1 MRQAIVS
8 ATRRF
13 PRRNWIRVVAAFG
26 CLRAGSLA
34 LAQTAATTA
43 TPDNAAANAP
53 LNIPPLALTLG
64 PLNLHPRVT
73 VGMVAD
79 DNLLFTSAN
88 KEADLAWT
96 LQPGLQA
103 VIGDDAALI
112 NARDQG
118 GNALGLTPGS
128 LIVQP
133 PEAWTGKIFMLDY
146 APRFKFHDKYTTYN
160 ALDQFAT
167 LNLLWPMDKLIL
179 GFRQDYQL
187 EKATIIEANQFATT
201 ETISTAL
208 SAAYQVG
215 DKTSVESNFRRNS
228 ISYDQPGLIGYTEYN
243 TEDWFNYELSES
255 MPVSLGV
262 LAGYDNVAVSNQN
275 QTYEQLRARMRYN
288 FTEKLVF
295 DVSGGGELRQYEN
308 GLAGTFSPVFTLTG
322 AYRPT
327 ERTTVSLTGYRQQS
341 ASILNGYNYD
351 STGAT
356 LSFSQ
361 GITDRFTA
369 GVSIGYY
376 TLDYKAVT
384 GAVANYSDDYYTAGF
399 NLQAK
404 IVRHLTGQISYNLTR
419 LQSPVNGS
427 INDNQISVN
436 LTLSY

>member
-1 MRQAIVS
+1 M
-8 ATRRF
+8 
-13 PRRNWIRVVAAFG
+13 AAFG

-43 TPDNAAANAP
+43 TPDNAAATAP
-53 LNIPPLALTLG
+53 LNIPLTLG

-73 VGMVAD
+73 AGMVAN

-88 KEADLAWT
+88 KESDLAWS

-103 VIGDDAALI
+103 VAGDDAALI

-118 GNALGLTPGS
+118 GNALGLTPGG

-133 PEAWTGKIFMLDY
+133 PEAWPGKIFMLDY
-146 APRFKFHDKYTTYN
+146 APRFKIYDKYTTYN
-160 ALDQFAT
+160 AIDQFAT

-187 EKATIIEANQFATT
+187 EKATIIEANQIATT
-201 ETISTAL
+201 ETFATAL
-208 SAAYQVG
+208 SAAYQLG
-215 DKTSVESNFRRNS
+215 DKTSLESNFRRNS
-228 ISYDQPGLIGYTEYN
+228 ISYDQPGLLGYTEYN

-262 LAGYDNVAVSNQN
+262 LAGYDDVAANNQN

-295 DVSGGGELRQYEN
+295 DASAGGEMRQYEN
-308 GLAGTFSPVFTLTG
+308 GMSGNAFTPVFTITG

-327 ERTTVSLTGYRQQS
+327 ERTTVSLTGYRQQN
-341 ASILNGYNYD
+341 ASIFNGYNYN

-356 LSFSQ
+356 LSLSQ

-369 GVSIGYY
+369 GVNVGYY
-376 TLDYKAVT
+376 TLEYEAVT
-384 GAVANYSDDYYTAGF
+384 SALANYSDNYYTAGF
-399 NLQAK
+399 SLQAK
-404 IVRHLTGQISYNLTR
+404 IVRHLTGQISYNLTS
-419 LQSPVNGS
+419 LQSPVRGG
-427 INDNQISVN
+427 ITGNQIGVN